1 MSKFHKIRWQESD
14 LLELSKTVKNFNA
27 KITRLAK
34 KNPDVAVALPEKV
47 KIGDLKNLI
56 NTRQDL
62 KREINALKRFSKR
75 GAEQVVIADGTDE
88 ELKITKW
95 QRTEMNRRV
104 GIINRKRKSR
114 LDEIQN
120 LEMTSRGQAL
130 GYTRGQLGMGR
141 ATEVSLSPM
150 NAFTRRMNRR
160 DLKMKW
166 QAILRESQSDY
177 FTQKDF
183 RLRENFI
190 KALEQN
196 FNSNDIQDVIGYI
209 NRMDIKDFLQKFE
222 EEGGT
227 MEFAYPPN
235 REQYEAYVNGL
246 KATWISNYDNSYSSN
261 NNYTNDEH
269 ISVNTYSND
278 LSTLRDLEGFNG
290 YIAIYSNGEKV
301 GRFSSGQ
308 NALKY
313 IKKNKLD
320 NITFNLER

>member
-62 KREINALKRFSKR
+62 KREINSLKRFSKR
-75 GAEQVVIADGTDE
+75 GAESIVIADGTDE

-114 LDEIQN
+114 LEEIQN

-196 FNSNDIQDVIGYI
+196 FNTNDIQDVIGYI
-209 NRMDIKDFLQKFE
+209 NKMDIKDFLQKFE

-246 KATWISNYDNSYSSN
+246 KATW
-261 NNYTNDEH
+261 
-269 ISVNTYSND
+269 
-278 LSTLRDLEGFNG
+278 LS
-290 YIAIYSNGEKV
+290 
-301 GRFSSGQ
+301 
-308 NALKY
+308 
-313 IKKNKLD
+313 
-320 NITFNLER
+320 ER

>member
-1 MSKFHKIRWQESD
+1 MSKFHKIKWRESD
-14 LLELSKTVKNFNA
+14 LQELSKTVKNFNA
-27 KITRLAK
+27 KISRLSK
-34 KNPDVAVALPEKV
+34 KNPDITVALPEKV
-47 KIGDLKNLI
+47 KIADLKNLI

-75 GAEQVVIADGTDE
+75 GAETIVIAEGTEE
-88 ELKITKW
+88 ELKLTKW

-104 GIINRKRKSR
+104 GIINRKRKAR
-114 LDEIQN
+114 LEQIQN

-166 QAILRESQSDY
+166 GAILRESQSDY

-196 FNSNDIQDVIGYI
+196 FNTNDIQDVISEI

-227 MEFAYPPN
+227 LEFAYPPN

-246 KATWISNYDNSYSSN
+246 KSTW
-261 NNYTNDEH
+261 
-269 ISVNTYSND
+269 
-278 LSTLRDLEGFNG
+278 LNG
-290 YIAIYSNGEKV
+290 
-301 GRFSSGQ
+301 
-308 NALKY
+308 
-313 IKKNKLD
+313 
-320 NITFNLER
+320 